1 MSPEVKGYL
10 NDLKDTIQDE
20 LKDNDTRKTISEAT
34 GEFLTTGISSL
45 SDASKSVS
53 SFGISIGSGLLGVG
67 LAKKYRKS
75 SAARAIATI
84 FGTDVTKLDKQFVL
98 DKLKN
103 NRDFFVELQKKIT
116 NALTVGTID
125 DVQRIFA
132 KEFDLSSLDDAMEVY
147 LQIKDILLD
156 SAIIGNI
163 VNITGAANR
172 IETLLGGQ
180 TENIRN
186 AFAEELKTYSINVAK
201 PIEQAIKNKS
211 R

>member
-1 MSPEVKGYL
+1 M
-10 NDLKDTIQDE
+10 
-20 LKDNDTRKTISEAT
+20 
-34 GEFLTTGISSL
+34 
-45 SDASKSVS
+45 
-53 SFGISIGSGLLGVG
+53 
-67 LAKKYRKS
+67 
-75 SAARAIATI
+75 
-84 FGTDVTKLDKQFVL
+84 
-98 DKLKN
+98 
-103 NRDFFVELQKKIT
+103 ELQKKIT